1 MDYGTY
7 QGIYTLV
14 LMAIFISIIA
24 WAYSKRRKR
33 SFNEAAN
40 LIFADEAVHSESL
53 QSKNGEQKSSSAHV
67 QE

>member
-24 WAYSKRRKR
+24 WAYSKRRR
-33 SFNEAAN
+33 DSFNEAAN
-40 LIFADEAVHSESL
+40 LVFADEIVHSESL
-53 QSKNGEQKSSSAHV
+53 QSKDGEQESSSVRV

>member
-7 QGIYTLV
+7 QGVYTLV
-14 LMAIFISIIA
+14 LMAIFIGIIV
-24 WAYSKRRKR
+24 WAYSKKRKT

-40 LIFADEAVHSESL
+40 LVFADDEVHADSL
-53 QSKNGEQKSSSAHV
+53 QSKKGEQNASSVRV